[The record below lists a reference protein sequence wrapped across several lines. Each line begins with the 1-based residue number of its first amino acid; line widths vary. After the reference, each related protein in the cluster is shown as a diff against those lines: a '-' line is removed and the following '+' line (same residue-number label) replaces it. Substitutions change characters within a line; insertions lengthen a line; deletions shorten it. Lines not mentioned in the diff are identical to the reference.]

1 MKKNVLVQEAISLL
15 EELEGVNAEPQP
27 EDQKSL
33 KKKNSNSLKTKD
45 VASAIAAASGGNL
58 IAIRLEEK
66 PKLQIT
72 NAGFAKLENQK
83 LDTFS
88 KKLRHLAPN
97 AFIAEQNPSD
107 QGSSDQGS
115 SKKFELVGGDDI
127 APGDKNNRS
136 GRDYAVQVVDP
147 NSKITH
153 VIPIVSIYSPLSQ
166 YKIIGFGAEW
176 AVWLGLND
184 KSPPTDKLFDEMRK
198 AVINARAGSD
208 PPDVFTVEEFGEI
221 KIDKRLINN
230 LVSAGP
236 EAVAGFANDVESM
249 KNALKDNPGD
259 LAGYSTEGMP
269 PPDSGSGRVDI
280 TAKRGPEEISISVKY
295 GGTERLGSATE
306 VAVEGSSANIFR
318 SVSKNAGGTKESRS
332 TWRTYKKQP
341 EGGKTL
347 VKPTLDVVRVALDKN
362 VQSYTEGPPATPDSP
377 WYKALAS
384 EAREWLGL
392 PVGPGGAT
400 KNYAIVQFPNANSV
414 KVTKPSGG
422 DWKIRVARGS
432 GSSFKGAYVISVEK
446 KDEEGNDQVV
456 NDVLR
461 VELRFTD
468 RKYTQWHKGPGWAEL
483 FKDAPLAEVPS
494 PPPSGGAPANESSK
508 RKPRRTE
515 ASATA
520 AVQGVTVPLGR
531 DPDGR
536 AALGGEELLDRNAKV
551 YGKSWGGAKPI
562 KEAIELLGILRE
574 EKGQ

>member
-115 SKKFELVGGDDI
+115 SDQGSSDQGSSEKFELVGGDDI

-147 NSKITH
+147 KSRITH

-184 KSPPTDKLFDEMRK
+184 KSPTAVDLFNAMRN

-230 LVSAGP
+230 LVSAGLK
-236 EAVAGFANDVESM
+236 AVAGFVNDVESM

-318 SVSKNAGGTKESRS
+318 SVSKNAGGEEGSGS
-332 TWRTYKKQP
+332 TWRTNKKQP

-347 VKPTLDVVRVALDKN
+347 VKPELEVVRGALEA
-362 VQSYTEGPPATPDSP
+362 VPREAWFS
-377 WYKALAS
+377 ALAS

-392 PVGPGGAT
+392 PPNTTAAA
-400 KNYAIVQFPNANSV
+400 KNYAIVQFPSTKSV

-422 DWKIRVARGS
+422 DWKIQVARGS
-432 GSSFKGAYVISVEK
+432 ESSFKGAYVISVEK

>member
-15 EELEGVNAEPQP
+15 EELEGVNTEP
-27 EDQKSL
+27 
-33 KKKNSNSLKTKD
+33 LKTKD

-58 IAIRLEEK
+58 IAIRLKEK

-72 NAGFAKLENQK
+72 NAGFVKLKNQK

-88 KKLRHLAPN
+88 KKLRHLAQD
-97 AFIAEQNPSD
+97 AFIATEQNPSD
-107 QGSSDQGS
+107 QGSSE
-115 SKKFELVGGDDI
+115 KFVLVGGNDI
-127 APGDKNNRS
+127 PPGGENNRS

-147 NSKITH
+147 KSKITH

-166 YKIIGFGAEW
+166 NKIIGFGAEW

-184 KSPPTDKLFDEMRK
+184 KSPAAADLFNAMRD
-198 AVINARAGSD
+198 AVINPPTGATD
-208 PPDVFTVEEFGEI
+208 PPDVFTVQGFEGFGEI
-221 KIDKRLINN
+221 KIDNRLISN

-236 EAVAGFANDVESM
+236 EAVAGFADDVERM
-249 KNALKDNPGD
+249 KKVLKENPGD
-259 LAGYSTEGMP
+259 LVGYSTEGMP

-306 VAVEGSSANIFR
+306 VAVVGSSANIFR
-318 SVSKNAGGTKESRS
+318 SVSKSAGGKEKY
-332 TWRTYKKQP
+332 TWRTNKKQP
-341 EGGKTL
+341 AGGKTL
-347 VKPTLDVVRVALDKN
+347 IKPTLEDVQKALDKDP
-362 VQSYTEGPPATPDSP
+362 SYTEGPPATPDSP
-377 WYKALAS
+377 WYKALES

-392 PVGPGGAT
+392 PTAPGGGA
-400 KNYAIVQFPNANSV
+400 KNYAIVQFPSTKSV

-422 DWKIRVARGS
+422 DWKIQVARGS

-446 KDEEGNDQVV
+446 KDEEGKDQVV

-483 FKDAPLAEVPS
+483 FKGAPSSAVPT

-508 RKPRRTE
+508 RKPRRAE
-515 ASATA
+515 ASTTA
-520 AVQGVTVPLGR
+520 AVRGVTVPLGR
-531 DPDGR
+531 GPDGR
-536 AALGGEELLDRNAKV
+536 AAPGGEELLDRNAKV
-551 YGKSWGGAKPI
+551 YGKSWGGAKPL